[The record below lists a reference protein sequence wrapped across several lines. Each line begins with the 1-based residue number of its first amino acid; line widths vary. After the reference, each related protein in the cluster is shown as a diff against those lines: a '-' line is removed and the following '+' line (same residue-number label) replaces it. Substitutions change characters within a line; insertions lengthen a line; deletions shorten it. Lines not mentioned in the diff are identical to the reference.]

1 MRVMNRLGRVK
12 QGDLS
17 QAAEIVAL
25 CTIFIFIAAIVLELI

>member
-1 MRVMNRLGRVK
+1 MNRLGRLK

-25 CTIFIFIAAIVLELI
+25 CTIFIFIAAIVFGLL